1 MINAPRATQA
11 ETCTHRLPAYPP
23 SSMII
28 FQLYSTKS
36 LALRTIAHQ
45 PHPLGYLD
53 LGWYLAQELHP
64 DGYQLRYI
72 HLCRFKSPEKSRSLG
87 AYSKFG

>member
-28 FQLYSTKS
+28 FQLCSTKYQ
-36 LALRTIAHQ
+36 ALHTNSRQ
-45 PHPLGYLD
+45 LHPLGYLD
-53 LGWYLAQELHP
+53 LGWCLAQELHP